1 MKVDIRKLNLCIISS
16 VFTLVCASQ
25 TEALEQVPA
34 KKKSNS
40 VEMLNPTASMPMWF
54 YEQARD
60 FRFPI
65 PAHFDF
71 IYIDKMGK
79 EVISGPFG
87 HASDFAGGIAL
98 VDVKSLEL
106 LNGEWKVTTS
116 PFEKNI
122 QAIGL
127 DGTVQD
133 KYHQPPLHT
142 FIDEFVL
149 IPLPHAHDANYA
161 LVDKDWKEVSRLKA
175 KTLGVY
181 SGGLISSQDDET
193 QKWGYVD
200 KDGKQVIKPI
210 YTEAKRFSEGLAG
223 VRGDRPAIDHSAMQ
237 NLREKY
243 KHVKTPTPELIEE
256 ATKQMR
262 AATIAMNAPAKIQF
276 IDTTGKSVIPAQFT
290 HAREFHE
297 GFAAVKKDGKWGFID
312 KSGATIIPFDYEWT
326 DDFYKTSNGKIAA
339 VEKNGK
345 VGFIDSNNKTIL
357 PFEYA
362 DARSFSEDL
371 APATI
376 DGKLWGF
383 IDLSGKFMIEPKFM
397 RANKF
402 NNGRALVYSNE
413 RKDFGKRKEDAQ
425 FLFLTGKDALDH
437 KDINKAVTAFN
448 AAIKLAPGTPPAKKS
463 RYYLESATPQK
474 PVANDIVS
482 MLREV
487 EMTEAIGRHKDAQAL
502 LDKCF
507 SQAPHSEWVA
517 IKMSHSKI
525 NEGKTEEARKI
536 LDNMVEVNNKYA
548 PTYIH
553 LARVAFANGD
563 EKEAKRLIEKAHEL
577 NPYSDL
583 VKLYYPFSPTKMKL
597 PSSP

>member
-1 MKVDIRKLNLCIISS
+1 MKITSNRLKLCILSS
-16 VFTLVCASQ
+16 VVALICAPQ
-25 TEALEQVPA
+25 TEALDQVPT
-34 KKKSNS
+34 KKKSDS
-40 VEMLNPTASMPMWF
+40 IETLKPTASMPMWF
-54 YEQARD
+54 YEQERD

-71 IYIDKMGK
+71 VYIDKTGK

-98 VDVKSLEL
+98 VDVKALEL
-106 LNGEWKVTTS
+106 HDGEWKVPS
-116 PFEKNI
+116 EPFQKNI

-133 KYHQPPLHT
+133 KYHQAPLHT
-142 FIDEFVL
+142 FVDEFVL
-149 IPLPHAHDANYA
+149 VPLPHAHDANYA
-161 LVDKDWKEVSRLKA
+161 LVDKDWQEVSRIKA
-175 KTLGVY
+175 GKLGVY
-181 SGGLISSQDDET
+181 SDGLIASHDEVS
-193 QKWGYVD
+193 QKWGYID
-200 KDGKQVIKPI
+200 KDGKQIIAPL
-210 YTEAKRFSEGLAG
+210 YCEALRFCDGLAG
-223 VRGDRPAIDHSAMQ
+223 VRGDRPPADHSAII
-237 NLREKY
+237 NLHEKY
-243 KHVKTPTPELIEE
+243 KHLKNPTQEQMEE
-256 ATKQMR
+256 AKQ
-262 AATIAMNAPAKIQF
+262 ALISATTRMNAPAKIQF
-276 IDTTGKSVIPAQFT
+276 IDKTGSTIIPSQFSAVHDFHAGLCAAQK
-290 HAREFHE
+290 E
-297 GFAAVKKDGKWGFID
+297 KKWGFID
-312 KSGATIIPFDYEWT
+312 KSGATIVPFDYDWV
-326 DDFYKTSNGKIAA
+326 DDFYDTQTGKIAA

-345 VGFIDSNNKTIL
+345 VGFIDSNNKVIL

-362 DARSFSEDL
+362 DARSFSEGL
-371 APATI
+371 APATK

-383 IDLSGKFMIEPKFM
+383 IDLTGKFIIEPKFM

-402 NNGRALVYSNE
+402 NSGRALVYTAARN
-413 RKDFGKRKEDAQ
+413 DFGKRKEDAQ
-425 FLFLTGKDALDH
+425 YLYLTGKNALED
-437 KDINKAVTAFN
+437 KDMEKAITAFN
-448 AAIKLAPGTPPAKKS
+448 TAIKLAPGTPPAKKS

-525 NEGKTEEARKI
+525 NQGKTDEARKI
-536 LDNMVEVNNKYA
+536 LDKMVEVNNKYA

-563 EKEAKRLIEKAHEL
+563 EREAKRLIEKAHEL
-577 NPYSDL
+577 NPYSEL